1 MSAPT
6 IGDPRRAPAMREPGD
21 VRPLVATASRG
32 PSLLIIGGGLALAAI
47 LLFVALE
54 SRRAALQ
61 APAVTRTADPTV
73 ALREPPPLYIPPAPA
88 AEATAPAAAP
98 VAAPTVVPFVLPQP
112 PTRQP
117 RPEFIPQPVPPTFI
131 QQPQPLPPPPLP
143 EPRAAAPGALVYD
156 RSGPQGEGSA
166 VATADGAPAAQAPG
180 ARAVAGTLVNRSTTV
195 AQGTLIPAVLETG
208 FDSTKAGFARAIV
221 ASDVRS
227 FDGTRILIPR
237 GSRLIGDHAGGAEPG
252 QKRAIINW
260 SRLIR
265 PDGVTIAIGSPAT
278 DATGRNGVRAKVNSH
293 LLQRIFP
300 ALLQSTLD
308 IGVNLATRPANGSVL
323 LALPGSGTSALTGQN
338 GPAPTLSVRPG
349 TSIAVFVTR
358 DLDFTGVGNPQ

>member
-1 MSAPT
+1 MSAPAST
-6 IGDPRRAPAMREPGD
+6 DPRLDPATSAVGD
-21 VRPLVATASRG
+21 IRPRVAQAARG
-32 PSLLIIGGGLALAAI
+32 PSMLILGCGLGIAAL

-54 SRRAALQ
+54 SRRAAMQ
-61 APAVTRTADPTV
+61 APAASSAADSPV

-88 AEATAPAAAP
+88 EAPAQPAAAAPAAP
-98 VAAPTVVPFVLPQP
+98 QTVPFVLPQP
-112 PTRQP
+112 PTRQQ
-117 RPEFIPQPVPPTFI
+117 RPEFVPQPPVII
-131 QQPQPLPPPPLP
+131 QQPQTLPPPPMP
-143 EPRAAAPGALVYD
+143 EPRADTPGALVLD
-156 RSGPQGEGSA
+156 RSGPQESGPGVASA
-166 VATADGAPAAQAPG
+166 DAPPAAQLPG
-180 ARAVAGTLVNRSTTV
+180 VRVSAGSLANKSTTI

-221 ASDVRS
+221 SRDVRS

-237 GSRLIGDHAGGAEPG
+237 GSRLTGDYAGGAEAG
-252 QKRAIINW
+252 QKRAVINW
-260 SRLIR
+260 TRLVR

-278 DATGRNGVRAKVNSH
+278 DAVGRNGVRAKVNSH

-300 ALLQSTLD
+300 ALLQSALD

-323 LALPGSGTSALTGQN
+323 LALPNAGTSAINGQN

-349 TSIAVFVTR
+349 TTIAVFVTR

>member
-1 MSAPT
+1 VTAPAST
-6 IGDPRRAPAMREPGD
+6 DPRLDPAMRAAGD
-21 VRPLVATASRG
+21 IRPRVASAPRG
-32 PSLLIIGGGLALAAI
+32 PSMLIVGGGLGLAAI

-61 APAVTRTADPTV
+61 TPAATRTADASA
-73 ALREPPPLYIPPAPA
+73 ALRAPPPLYIPPAPV
-88 AEATAPAAAP
+88 AEAPPQP
-98 VAAPTVVPFVLPQP
+98 VAAPPAAPQAIPFVLPQP
-112 PTRQP
+112 PTRQQ
-117 RPEFIPQPVPPTFI
+117 RPEFIPQPAPPVY
-131 QQPQPLPPPPLP
+131 PQPLPPPPMA
-143 EPRAAAPGALVYD
+143 EPRAPAPGALVLD
-156 RSGPQGEGSA
+156 RSGPQEAGVASA
-166 VATADGAPAAQAPG
+166 DAPSAAQPPG
-180 ARAVAGTLVNRSTTV
+180 VRVTAGSLANKSTTI

-221 ASDVRS
+221 SRDVRS

-237 GSRLIGDHAGGAEPG
+237 GSRLTGDHAGGAEAG

-260 SRLIR
+260 TRLVR

-278 DATGRNGVRAKVNSH
+278 DAVGRNGVRARVNSH

-300 ALLQSTLD
+300 ALLQSALD

-323 LALPGSGTSALTGQN
+323 LALPNSGSSAINGQN

-349 TSIAVFVTR
+349 TTIAVFVTR